1 MLFGEFNILGENID
15 AILVTHEHI
24 DHTKSLSTL
33 SNKYNIPIYATR
45 KTWNS
50 LDNISQKIDQAN
62 IKFFNI
68 LEFFN
73 IGDLKIF
80 PFPVPHDAIDPV
92 GFNIY
97 HLNTKISIAT
107 DLGQISEDT
116 LNYLKNSSCVLLES
130 NYDPEILKCSSY
142 PYHLKQRISGNIGH
156 LSNISAGKTLSTL
169 YDSGLQK
176 ALLVHL
182 SNENNFPELAYETV
196 ANVLTHCQNLDV
208 SIAPRNNPSQMFE
221 VS

>member
-1 MLFGEFNILGENID
+1 MLFGEFNILGEDIN

-33 SNKYNIPIYATR
+33 SNKYNIPVYANK
-45 KTWNS
+45 KTWKS
-50 LDNISQKIDQAN
+50 LNNVTQKISQEN
-62 IKFFNI
+62 IKFFDM
-68 LEFFN
+68 LHFFS

-80 PFPVPHDAIDPV
+80 PFPVPHDAADPV

-97 HLNTKISIAT
+97 NCDTKISIAT
-107 DLGQISEDT
+107 DLGHISEDT
-116 LNYLKNSSCVLLES
+116 LNYLKNSSSVLLES
-130 NYDPEILKCSSY
+130 NYDPEVLKYSSY

-156 LSNISAGKTLSTL
+156 LSNISAGKALSIL
-169 YDSGLQK
+169 YNSGLQR

-196 ANVLTHCQNLDV
+196 INELSHCQNIDISV
-208 SIAPRNNPSQMFE
+208 APRNNPSKLFE
-221 VS
+221 IG